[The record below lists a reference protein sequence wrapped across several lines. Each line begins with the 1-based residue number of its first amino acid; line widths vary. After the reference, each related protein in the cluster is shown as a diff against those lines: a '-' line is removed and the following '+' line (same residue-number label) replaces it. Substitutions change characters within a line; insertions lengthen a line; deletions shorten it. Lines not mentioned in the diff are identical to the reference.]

1 MPADRG
7 RALTELGL
15 TPSEAAVYLFLV
27 EQPGATGY
35 KIAKAIKKP
44 VANTYKVLESLHEK
58 GAVLADEGEAKQY
71 RAVPPEEFLG
81 RLERQF
87 MERRRR
93 ASRDLAGLKRPARDD
108 RVYSLRSSEQ
118 VMERA
123 RLMLAA
129 CTHIALVDAFPGVLE
144 TLREDLAASLRRG
157 VRVVVHTYRPL
168 NMPGIMEVPEQ
179 RPDEVMSSLPGDHV
193 SIVIDGREYLVAMLR
208 RDGPGVFQAV
218 WTQSVILAAQQHVGM
233 NYEFMLAEVERKLR
247 TGEPSAAELRGVLKP
262 FDEYFFKNTPGREDL
277 EALSGQRAGI

>member
-15 TPSEAAVYLFLV
+15 TPSEAAVYLFLA

-71 RAVPPEEFLG
+71 RAVPAEEFLG

-129 CTHIALVDAFPGVLE
+129 CTRFALIDAYPGLLDA
-144 TLREDLAASLRRG
+144 LREDLTAAQRRG
-157 VRVVVHTYRPL
+157 VRVIAHTYREL
-168 NMPGIMEVPEQ
+168 GIAGVIEVPEQ
-179 RPDEVMSSLPGDHV
+179 RSDEVLASLPGDHI
-193 SIVIDGREYLVAMLR
+193 SIVIDGREYLVAVLR

-233 NYEFMLAEVERKLR
+233 IYEFMLAEVERRLQA
-247 TGEPSAAELRGVLKP
+247 GDPSAAELRGTLKP
-262 FDEYFFKNTPGREDL
+262 FEEFFFRNTPGRDDL
-277 EALSGQRAGI
+277 AALSGPRAAE